1 MLFYAESA
9 SPQPRVR
16 RHPQDG
22 TAAAAANSRFREG
35 CYWPASTVREA
46 SNCNAR
52 PHHTLGQSRLPLYT
66 ELNFAAFVMLG
77 RSFCPCIKGVKHQ
90 RIYRIDTN
98 RDYEQLSCLVARSD
112 RTIDPNE
119 IAEHWDRMGRFYA
132 SLESG
137 HTTASVAL
145 PRLVSCSPKNRFY
158 HTNRDL
164 GRVFKTEFLLR
175 YMSAPKPA
183 SAGVS

>member
-1 MLFYAESA
+1 
-9 SPQPRVR
+9 
-16 RHPQDG
+16 
-22 TAAAAANSRFREG
+22 
-35 CYWPASTVREA
+35 
-46 SNCNAR
+46 
-52 PHHTLGQSRLPLYT
+52 
-66 ELNFAAFVMLG
+66 MLG

-98 RDYEQLSCLVARSD
+98 RDYEQLSCLVAPSD